1 MATITSVMI
10 GDERAQRD
18 ITSSFVKDHI
28 RDGNVDVVSN
38 SALIPMFET
47 TPITKLSDQDDK
59 EVDDNALKACGGNAG
74 DQRCIESNKQTLRQ
88 ARLAEKQREAQ
99 STVNQI
105 KGRRL
110 TVSYQDEDGETRTVV
125 VPDGQK
131 FTLNGI
137 KQDPKI
143 APADAQL
150 PEVDLAGM
158 LPAPSA
164 IMLQIGGIV
173 GTILMTFL
181 YVFSIAA
188 TYKTLVSDYSRTL
201 AIGGT
206 TVAVFFPYSG
216 YFIML
221 GYFVIR
227 EVFKYQ
233 TEDYTAK
240 VLSVVIALVLAGIYV
255 SSATFVGIALATK
268 SAVSDYFFPPKKQ

>member
-1 MATITSVMI
+1 
-10 GDERAQRD
+10 
-18 ITSSFVKDHI
+18 
-28 RDGNVDVVSN
+28 VDVVSN

-47 TPITKLSDQDDK
+47 TPISKLTDQEDEKIHDTAI
-59 EVDDNALKACGGNAG
+59 EACGGNAN
-74 DQRCIESNKQTLRQ
+74 DNRCIESNVQILRQ
-88 ARLAEKQREAQ
+88 AKLAEKQKEAQ
-99 STVNQI
+99 STVNQV
-105 KGRRL
+105 KGRRM
-110 TVSYQDEDGETRTVV
+110 TVSYQDEQGETHTVV

-137 KQDPKI
+137 KQDPKV
-143 APADAQL
+143 APVGATL
-150 PEVDLAGM
+150 PDISI
-158 LPAPSA
+158 LPSSSA
-164 IMLQIGGIV
+164 VMLQIGGIV
-173 GTILMTFL
+173 GTIVMTFL

-188 TYKTLVSDYSRTL
+188 TYKTLATDYSRPL

-240 VLSVVIALVLAGIYV
+240 ILSVVIALALAAIYI
-255 SSATFVGIALATK
+255 SSATVVGIALATK
-268 SAVSDYFFPPKKQ
+268 SAVSNYFFPPKKQ

>member
-28 RDGNVDVVSN
+28 RGGNVDVVSN

-47 TPITKLSDQDDK
+47 TPITRLTDQDEKDVRDK
-59 EVDDNALKACGGNAG
+59 ATEACGGNAS
-74 DQRCIESNKQTLRQ
+74 DNRCMDSNTQTLRQ
-88 ARLAEKQREAQ
+88 SRLAEKQREAQ

-110 TVSYQDEDGETRTVV
+110 TVSYQDKDGEAHTIV

-131 FTLNGI
+131 FTLDGI

-143 APADAQL
+143 APAGAKL
-150 PEVDLAGM
+150 PEVNLSSM

-164 IMLQIGGIV
+164 VLFQIGGIV

-188 TYKTLVSDYSRTL
+188 TYKTLATDYSRTL

-216 YFIML
+216 FFIML
-221 GYFVIR
+221 GYFIIR

-240 VLSVVIALVLAGIYV
+240 ILSVVIALVLATIYV
-255 SSATFVGIALATK
+255 SSATFVGIAMATK
-268 SAVSDYFFPPKKQ
+268 SALSDYFFPPKKQ

>member
-1 MATITSVMI
+1 MI

-28 RDGNVDVVSN
+28 RDGNVDVISN

-47 TPITKLSDQDDK
+47 TPVTTLSQEDDK
-59 EVDDNALKACGGNAG
+59 EVGDNALKACGGNAS
-74 DQRCIESNKQTLRQ
+74 DNRCIESNTQTLRQ
-88 ARLAEKQREAQ
+88 ARLAEKQKEAQ

-110 TVSYQDEDGETRTVV
+110 TVSYQDADGETHTVV

-131 FTLNGI
+131 FTLDGI
-137 KQDPKI
+137 KQDPKV
-143 APADAQL
+143 APAGAKL
-150 PEVDLAGM
+150 PEVEISSM
-158 LPAPSA
+158 LPSSSA
-164 IMLQIGGIV
+164 VMLQIGGIV

-188 TYKTLVSDYSRTL
+188 TYKTLVTDYSRTL

-240 VLSVVIALVLAGIYV
+240 ILSIVIALVLAAIYI
-255 SSATFVGIALATK
+255 SSATFVGIAVATK
-268 SAVSDYFFPPKKQ
+268 SAVSNYFFPPKKQ

>member
-1 MATITSVMI
+1 MI

-28 RDGNVDVVSN
+28 RDGNVDVISN

-143 APADAQL
+143 APAGAKL
-150 PEVDLAGM
+150 PEVSLSGM
-158 LPAPSA
+158 LPSPSA
-164 IMLQIGGIV
+164 VMLQIGGIV

-188 TYKTLVSDYSRTL
+188 TYKTLVTDYSRTL

-240 VLSVVIALVLAGIYV
+240 ILSIVIALVLAAIYV
-255 SSATFVGIALATK
+255 SSATFVGIAMATK
-268 SAVSDYFFPPKKQ
+268 SAVSNYFFPPKKQ